1 MMVSSILFLV
11 LVAVFVS
18 TVESRLGNQQKI
30 TPPMGV
36 SPQMMGQMGGYGMG
50 TFAIEICFDGAR
62 TFFIMC
68 LSFQI
73 LSRLFF
79 LIFMNTFELS
89 NLASNAIQTNT
100 HNMPNSQVRDR

>member
-62 TFFIMC
+62 TFFFIMC

-73 LSRLFF
+73 LSF
-79 LIFMNTFELS
+79 
-89 NLASNAIQTNT
+89 
-100 HNMPNSQVRDR
+100 